1 VPDTEIVVIGAGVV
15 GLAVAARLAPDY
27 PGLLLLDRNPRHGM
41 ETSSRNS
48 QVVHAG
54 IYYPKGSLKAR
65 LCVEGRER
73 LYDICKRHDIPHA
86 KTGKLITAT
95 SAEELSALGTIERTA
110 GDNGVAL
117 TRLTEAESHALEP
130 RVRSVGALLS
140 PESGIVDAHGLM
152 DHFLR
157 RALAAGAVLQP
168 RSTVVGIEPAPG
180 GYRIAVDGGAETE
193 SFTAGRVVNAAG
205 LDADTVAGLAGIDG
219 DAAGYRLHHCKGS
232 YFSAATRCWK
242 LVSRL
247 VYPVPAKE
255 SLGVHVVLDTGGR
268 LRFGPDAEYLPDR
281 RADYSVDPGKR
292 AAFAEAARRLL
303 PDIRDEDLEPDI
315 SGIRPKLQGKG
326 EAFRD
331 FVIAEESERGLPGFY
346 DLIGIESPGLTAAPA
361 IAEHVARLV
370 RG

>member
-1 VPDTEIVVIGAGVV
+1 MVGAGVV
-15 GLAVAARLAPDY
+15 GLAIAARLAPDH
-27 PGLLLLDRNPRHGM
+27 PGLVLLDRNPKHGM

-54 IYYPKGSLKAR
+54 IYYPAGSLKAR
-65 LCVEGRER
+65 LCVEGRQR
-73 LYDICKRHDIPHA
+73 VYDLCRRHDIPHA

-95 SAEELSALGTIERTA
+95 RPEELTALDTIEMTALG
-110 GDNGVAL
+110 NGVAVR
-117 TRLTEAESHALEP
+117 RLSQGEAHALEP

-152 DHFLR
+152 DHFLQ

-168 RSTVVGIEPAPG
+168 RSTVVGIEPAEG
-180 GYRIAVDGGAETE
+180 GYRIAVEGRAGIE
-193 SFTAGRVVNAAG
+193 SFTAERVVNAAG
-205 LDADTVAGLAGIDG
+205 LDADTVAGLAGIDV

-247 VYPVPAKE
+247 VYPVPARE

-281 RADYSVDPGKR
+281 NADYRVDPEKR
-292 AAFAEAARRLL
+292 GAFAEAARRLL
-303 PDIRDEDLEPDI
+303 PDVRNEDLEPDI

-326 EAFRD
+326 EPFRD
-331 FVIAEESERGLPGFY
+331 FVIAEESGRGLPGFY

-361 IAEHVARLV
+361 IAEHVAALV